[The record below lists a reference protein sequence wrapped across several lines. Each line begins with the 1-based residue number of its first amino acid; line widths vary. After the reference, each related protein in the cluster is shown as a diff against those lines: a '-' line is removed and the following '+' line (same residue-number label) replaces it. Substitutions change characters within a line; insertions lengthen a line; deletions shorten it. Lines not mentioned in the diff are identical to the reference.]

1 MRKGIIIVDCQYD
14 FINGTLPV
22 PNAESKMHKLG
33 YFLHKHDKDY
43 LVKMLTMDWHPLN
56 HCSFKYNGGQ
66 WPIHCVQHSKGAAI
80 YEHVLEAVYETSGDN
95 MFLFKGTEPGKEE
108 YSIFDLGLASEA
120 IQNAVKKYKL
130 DKIDICGI
138 AGDVCVLN
146 TLKDGIKILGK
157 DKFTLLE
164 DFSPSIDGG
173 KTLSSFAK
181 SEGIEIA

>member
-43 LVKMLTMDWHPLN
+43 FVKILTMDWHPWN
-56 HCSFKYNGGQ
+56 HCSFNNNGGQ
-66 WPIHCVQHSKGAAI
+66 WPIHCVQRSKGAAI
-80 YEHVLEAVYETSGDN
+80 YEPVLEAVYETSGDN
-95 MFLFKGTEPGKEE
+95 IFLYKGTESGKEE
-108 YSIFDLGLASEA
+108 YSIFEHDTANEA
-120 IQNAVKKYKL
+120 IQNAVKEYKL
-130 DKIDICGI
+130 DKIDICGL

-146 TLKDGIKILGK
+146 TLKDGIKIFGK
-157 DKFTLLE
+157 DKFRLLE

-173 KTLSSFAK
+173 KTLSSFLK
-181 SEGIEIA
+181 SNEIEIA